1 MVLSINEHTLYSS
14 INAAFILVQIL
25 HFIRDIQPYHMI
37 GRSNL
42 DTTFRDLI
50 GTVLVEA
57 AGEAGPESTTLRS
70 KLKA

>member
-1 MVLSINEHTLYSS
+1 MYGS

-25 HFIRDIQPYHMI
+25 HFLRVIQPYHMI

-42 DTTFRDLI
+42 ETTFRDMI

-57 AGEAGPESTTLRS
+57 AGEAGP
-70 KLKA
+70 